1 MKLKRTLILFTLV
14 LGILAGGTYAMYG
27 QGNWENQDQC
37 MMWNQ
42 NKQLMW
48 GSWNCMWMWFDKT
61 LNASQREKLQSMS
74 MEDRMSYMHKLM
86 WGSWNCMWMWRE
98 QNCQIRNN
106 QMLQNMNTNIQ
117 KYADQTKVQKYEKII
132 KDKYSEKINSL
143 SEEKIKKAINKIDNF
158 VGQINN
164 WNYTETKKG
173 IYLNVLQA
181 LKEVLLEKIWVNNA
195 SSIIDF
201 VFSN

>member
-1 MKLKRTLILFTLV
+1 
-14 LGILAGGTYAMYG
+14 
-27 QGNWENQDQC
+27 
-37 MMWNQ
+37 
-42 NKQLMW
+42 
-48 GSWNCMWMWFDKT
+48 
-61 LNASQREKLQSMS
+61 
-74 MEDRMSYMHKLM
+74 
-86 WGSWNCMWMWRE
+86 
-98 QNCQIRNN
+98 
-106 QMLQNMNTNIQ
+106 MLQNMNTNIQ

-181 LKEVLLEKIWVNNA
+181 LKEVLLEKIWVNNTN
-195 SSIIDF
+195 SIINS
-201 VFSN
+201 VFGN